1 MAYLSRQRDPLIS
14 TPDGRG
20 CRKLVMAEKTM
31 TVKVEAALWSTLL
44 KLKSERASLEAQV
57 EEIQKQLNLPSGPM
71 VAETLALEVGDKARL
86 IVVDGNGDQRGKGSV
101 SYVAPT
107 KVPDPRWQARYS

>member
-1 MAYLSRQRDPLIS
+1 M
-14 TPDGRG
+14 
-20 CRKLVMAEKTM
+20 EKTM

-44 KLKSERASLEAQV
+44 KLKSERASLEAQIEAV
-57 EEIQKQLNLPSGPM
+57 QRDLSLPSGQA
-71 VAETLALEVGDKARL
+71 VAEELALSPGDKARL

-107 KVPDPRWQARYS
+107 KIPDPRWQARYS

>member
-1 MAYLSRQRDPLIS
+1 MEAS
-14 TPDGRG
+14 
-20 CRKLVMAEKTM
+20 M
-31 TVKVEAALWSTLL
+31 TVKVEAALWSQLL
-44 KLKSERASLEAQV
+44 KLKSERASLEAQI
-57 EEIQKQLNLPSGPM
+57 EEVQKELKLPSGAE
-71 VAETLALEVGDKARL
+71 VAVELGLAPGDKARI